1 MPLCGGFLAS
11 RVVGLGVAE
20 QLPWLAAASSDRSVR
35 VWNYETRT
43 CIAAKHMTVRTPFS
57 SRHAVVGR
65 ADEELHGGTLL
76 TVLPLACTLL
86 NPTTGPPAIAAQAGR
101 QTWMPA
107 YAQCQRLPHE
117 VASVAYVSQW

>member
-57 SRHAVVGR
+57 RHAVTGH
-65 ADEELHGGTLL
+65 ADEELGCGTLL
-76 TVLPLACTLL
+76 ALLLLACMLL
-86 NPTTGPPAIAAQAGR
+86 SHHHLSACNGSPSRQMNIGAQ
-101 QTWMPA
+101 
-107 YAQCQRLPHE
+107 
-117 VASVAYVSQW
+117 